1 MAYGTLGINVGIVG
15 RWIRF
20 GYAFL
25 ILVPMILGAI
35 QSFNPSAQVFMF
47 TLFVLLNFAGIT
59 AVYLAAYYYL
69 GKFFSKNHGILNT
82 AILVGPVFVIAFW
95 NPFFSRFTGFLVPS
109 AFLTALTLY
118 FGISLLVQWKL
129 KYGGCEV
136 VSFPILFF
144 KKRYKTYCIPLVV
157 VDAAEKVVVDKVFKK

>member
-20 GYAFL
+20 VYSLL
-25 ILVPMILGAI
+25 ILVPIILGAI
-35 QSFNPSAQVFMF
+35 QSFNPS
-47 TLFVLLNFAGIT
+47 TPISIFAGIT
-59 AVYLAAYYYL
+59 AAYLAVYYL
-69 GKFFSKNHGILNT
+69 LGNFLSKNHGIINT
-82 AILVGPVFVIAFW
+82 VILVGPVFVIAFW
-95 NPFFSRFTGFLVPS
+95 NPFFSRFTGFLLPS

-118 FGISLLVQWKL
+118 FGISLLVQWVL

-144 KKRYKTYCIPLVV
+144 KKRYKTYCIPLVF
-157 VDAAEKVVVDKVFKK
+157 VDAAEKIVVDKVIKK